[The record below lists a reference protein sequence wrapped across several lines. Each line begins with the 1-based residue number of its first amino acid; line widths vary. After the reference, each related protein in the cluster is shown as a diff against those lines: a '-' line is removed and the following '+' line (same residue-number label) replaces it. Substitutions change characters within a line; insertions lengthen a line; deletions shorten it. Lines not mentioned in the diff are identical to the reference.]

1 LKRNTL
7 IAGGKLDSVAEALAV
22 ETHGLTKRYSTGVL
36 AVNDLDLQ
44 VRTGEVYG
52 FLGPN
57 GAGKTT
63 TLRLLSGLIHPTSGS
78 AIVAGAVPGS
88 PASLARLGA
97 MVETPA
103 FYPYLSGRD
112 NLRVVARYAGVPKSR
127 IDPVLK
133 LVDLTDR
140 ARHKFKTY
148 STGMKQRL
156 GVAAALLKGP
166 DLLILDEPTSGLD
179 PQGTIEMRAL
189 IKELKQGGRTVLLS
203 SHLLNEVELTCDRVG
218 VIAKGK
224 LVAEGTVDELRA
236 RSGGRTLRI
245 RATPLDQAQRLL
257 ESFLPGQVRVVDGSL
272 FITVDAAQ
280 AASINRRLVSNGIDV
295 SELRVEEQSLEN
307 VFLQLTEAPTQPSPA
322 GGGGD
327 KAQGKNE

>member
-1 LKRNTL
+1 MAAPEE
-7 IAGGKLDSVAEALAV
+7 ISWAAEGVPLAQSLAV

-36 AVNDLDLQ
+36 AVNDLDLR

-63 TLRLLSGLIHPTSGS
+63 TLRLLSGLLHPTAGS
-78 AIVAGAVPGS
+78 AIVAGAAPGS
-88 PASLARLGA
+88 PASLARMGA

-112 NLRVVARYAGVPKSR
+112 NLRVVARYAGLPTSR
-127 IDPVLK
+127 IEPVLK
-133 LVDLTDR
+133 QVDLTDR

-224 LVAEGTVDELRA
+224 LVAEGTVNELRA
-236 RSGGRTLRI
+236 RSGGSGLLV
-245 RATPLDQAQRLL
+245 RAAPMDQARRLL
-257 ESFLPGQVRVVDGSL
+257 DSVLKPEQVRVDG
-272 FITVDAAQ
+272 DAFVLSVEPSQ
-280 AASINRRLVSNGIDV
+280 AASINRRLVSDGVDV
-295 SELRVEEQSLEN
+295 SELRLSEQSLEDL
-307 VFLQLTEAPTQPSPA
+307 FLQLTENPPGVT
-322 GGGGD
+322 G
-327 KAQGKNE
+327 

>member
-1 LKRNTL
+1 M
-7 IAGGKLDSVAEALAV
+7 AQAFAV

-36 AVNDLDLQ
+36 AVDNLDLR

-63 TLRLLSGLIHPTSGS
+63 TLRLLSGLLRPTTGS
-78 AIVAGAVPGS
+78 ATVAGAAPGS
-88 PASLARLGA
+88 PASLARMGA

-112 NLRVVARYAGVPKSR
+112 NLRVVAGYASLPKSR
-127 IDPVLK
+127 IEPVLK
-133 LVDLTDR
+133 QVDLTDR

-236 RSGGRTLRI
+236 RSGGIALLV
-245 RATPLDQAQRLL
+245 RATPLDQARRLL
-257 ESFLPGQVRVVDGSL
+257 ESLLKPEQVRVEAGAFVLSVDPS
-272 FITVDAAQ
+272 Q
-280 AASINRRLVSNGIDV
+280 AASINRRLVSDGIDV
-295 SELRVEEQSLEN
+295 SELRISEQSLEDL
-307 VFLQLTEAPTQPSPA
+307 FLQLTENPPGVT
-322 GGGGD
+322 G
-327 KAQGKNE
+327 

>member
-1 LKRNTL
+1 MNHEESTL
-7 IAGGKLDSVAEALAV
+7 QVR
-22 ETHGLTKRYSTGVL
+22 GLTKRFDRL
-36 AVNDLDLQ
+36 AVDALDLT
-44 VRTGEVYG
+44 VRTGEFYAL
-52 FLGPN
+52 LGPN

-63 TLRLLSGLIHPTSGS
+63 TLRLLSGLLHPTSGS
-78 AIVAGAVPGS
+78 ATVAGAAPGS
-88 PASLARLGA
+88 PASLARMGA

-112 NLRVVARYAGVPKSR
+112 NLRVVARYASVDPAR
-127 IDPVLK
+127 IEPVLK

-224 LVAEGTVDELRA
+224 LVAEGTVDELRS

-245 RATPLDQAQRLL
+245 RATPLDQAQRLVD
-257 ESFLPGQVRVVDGSL
+257 SFLPEKVQVIDGTLVLSVDPS
-272 FITVDAAQ
+272 Q
-280 AASINRRLVSNGIDV
+280 AASINRRLVSEGIDV
-295 SELRVEEQSLEN
+295 SELRVDEQSLED
-307 VFLQLTEAPTQPSPA
+307 VFLQLTEAPTLPSPA
-322 GGGGD
+322 SGGGD
-327 KAQGKNE
+327 QVQK

>member
-1 LKRNTL
+1 L
-7 IAGGKLDSVAEALAV
+7 AQALAV
-22 ETHGLTKRYSTGVL
+22 ETHGLTKRYTTGVL
-36 AVNDLDLQ
+36 AVNNLDLR
-44 VRTGEVYG
+44 VRAGEVYG

-63 TLRLLSGLIHPTSGS
+63 TLRLLSGLLHPTSGT
-78 AIVAGAVPGS
+78 ALVAGATPGS
-88 PASLARLGA
+88 PASLARMGA

-112 NLRVVARYAGVPKSR
+112 NLRVVARYASVPASR
-127 IDPVLK
+127 IEPVLK

-140 ARHKFKTY
+140 ARYKFKTY

-156 GVAAALLKGP
+156 GVAAALLKAP

-236 RSGGRTLRI
+236 RSGGSALLI
-245 RATPLDQAQRLL
+245 RATPLDQARRLL
-257 ESFLPGQVRVVDGSL
+257 ESLLKAEQVRVEGEALLLSVDP
-272 FITVDAAQ
+272 TQ
-280 AASINRRLVSNGIDV
+280 AASINRRLVSEGIDV
-295 SELRVEEQSLEN
+295 SELRVFEQSLED
-307 VFLQLTEAPTQPSPA
+307 VFLQLTETPTLPAPAS
-322 GGGGD
+322 GGGKRPEPPVGV
-327 KAQGKNE
+327 GNTP

>member
-1 LKRNTL
+1 M
-7 IAGGKLDSVAEALAV
+7 AQVLAV

-36 AVNDLDLQ
+36 AVDNLDLR

-127 IDPVLK
+127 IEPVLK

-140 ARHKFKTY
+140 AKHKFKTY

-245 RATPLDQAQRLL
+245 HATPLEQAQRLL
-257 ESFLPGQVRVVDGSL
+257 ESLLNPDQVRVVDGSL
-272 FITVDAAQ
+272 VLSVDPAQ
-280 AASINRRLVSNGIDV
+280 AASINRRLVADGVDV
-295 SELRVEEQSLEN
+295 SELRVDEQSLEN
-307 VFLQLTEAPTQPSPA
+307 VFLQLTEAPTQPTPA
-322 GGGGD
+322 NGGGD
-327 KAQGKNE
+327 RGAQVEGNT

>member
-1 LKRNTL
+1 L
-7 IAGGKLDSVAEALAV
+7 AQALAV

-36 AVNDLDLQ
+36 AVNNLDLR
-44 VRTGEVYG
+44 VRAGEVYG

-63 TLRLLSGLIHPTSGS
+63 TLRLLSGLLHPTSGS
-78 AIVAGAVPGS
+78 AIVAGAMPGS
-88 PASLARLGA
+88 PASLARMGA

-112 NLRVVARYAGVPKSR
+112 NLRVVARYAGVPTSR
-127 IDPVLK
+127 IEPVLK
-133 LVDLTDR
+133 LVDMTDR

-236 RSGGRTLRI
+236 RSGGSALLI
-245 RATPLDQAQRLL
+245 RATPLDQAQRLV
-257 ESFLPGQVRVVDGSL
+257 ESLVPGQVRVDGDTLLLSVDPS
-272 FITVDAAQ
+272 Q
-280 AASINRRLVSNGIDV
+280 AASINRRLVADGVDV
-295 SELRVEEQSLEN
+295 SELRVSEQSLED
-307 VFLQLTEAPTQPSPA
+307 VFLELTETSNSPHRDPPPQA
-322 GGGGD
+322 GE
-327 KAQGKNE
+327 GKDQSAAAGKTP

>member
-1 LKRNTL
+1 M
-7 IAGGKLDSVAEALAV
+7 AETLAV

-36 AVNDLDLQ
+36 AVNDLDLR

-78 AIVAGAVPGS
+78 AIVAGAAPGS
-88 PASLARLGA
+88 PASLARMGA

-112 NLRVVARYAGVPKSR
+112 NLRVVARYAGAPKSR
-127 IDPVLK
+127 IEPVLK

-218 VIAKGK
+218 VITKGK

-245 RATPLDQAQRLL
+245 RAAPLEQAQRLL
-257 ESFLPGQVRVVDGSL
+257 ESFLPGQVRVIDGTL
-272 FITVDAAQ
+272 VLTVDPTQ
-280 AASINRRLVSNGIDV
+280 APSINRRLVTEGIDV

-307 VFLQLTEAPTQPSPA
+307 VFLQLTEAPTLPSPA
-322 GGGGD
+322 SGRGES
-327 KAQGKNE
+327 A

>member
-1 LKRNTL
+1 M
-7 IAGGKLDSVAEALAV
+7 AQVLAV

-36 AVNDLDLQ
+36 AVDDLDLR

-88 PASLARLGA
+88 PASLARMGA
-97 MVETPA
+97 MVETPS

-127 IDPVLK
+127 IEPVLK

-140 ARHKFKTY
+140 AKHKFKTY

-245 RATPLDQAQRLL
+245 HATPLEQAQRLL
-257 ESFLPGQVRVVDGSL
+257 ASLLNPDQVRVIDGSL
-272 FITVDAAQ
+272 VLTVDPAQ
-280 AASINRRLVSNGIDV
+280 AASINRRLVADGVDV
-295 SELRVEEQSLEN
+295 SELRVDEQSLEN
-307 VFLQLTEAPTQPSPA
+307 VFLQLTEAPTLPTPA
-322 GGGGD
+322 SGGGQSSAKVEGN
-327 KAQGKNE
+327 K

>member
-1 LKRNTL
+1 L
-7 IAGGKLDSVAEALAV
+7 GAEGVRLAQSLAV

-36 AVNDLDLQ
+36 AVNDLSLL
-44 VRTGEVYG
+44 VKTGEVYG

-63 TLRLLSGLIHPTSGS
+63 TLRMLSGLLHPTSGT
-78 AIVAGAVPGS
+78 AIVAGGAPGS
-88 PASLARLGA
+88 PASLARMGA

-112 NLRVVARYAGVPKSR
+112 NLRVVARYASVPKSR
-127 IDPVLK
+127 IEPVLK
-133 LVDLTDR
+133 QVDMADR

-156 GVAAALLKGP
+156 GVAAALLKDP

-179 PQGTIEMRAL
+179 PQGTVEMRAL
-189 IKELKQGGRTVLLS
+189 IGDLRREGRTVLLS

-236 RSGGRTLRI
+236 RSGGRTLLI
-245 RATPLDQAQRLL
+245 RATPLDQARRLL
-257 ESFLPGQVRVVDGSL
+257 ESLIKPEQVKVVEGAFVLS
-272 FITVDAAQ
+272 VDPSQ
-280 AASINRRLVSNGIDV
+280 AASINRRLVADGVDV
-295 SELRVEEQSLEN
+295 SELRVSEQSLEA
-307 VFLQLTEAPTQPSPA
+307 VFLELTETPHAEPAPAT
-322 GGGGD
+322 GEG
-327 KAQGKNE
+327 KA

>member
-1 LKRNTL
+1 LGQ
-7 IAGGKLDSVAEALAV
+7 AFAV
-22 ETHGLTKRYSTGVL
+22 ETHGLTKQYSTGVL
-36 AVNDLDLQ
+36 AVNNLDLR
-44 VRTGEVYG
+44 VRAGEVYG

-63 TLRLLSGLIHPTSGS
+63 TLRLLSGLLHPTSGT
-78 AIVAGAVPGS
+78 AIVAGAAPGT
-88 PASLARLGA
+88 PASLARMGA

-127 IDPVLK
+127 IEPVLK

-140 ARHKFKTY
+140 ARYKFRTY

-236 RSGGRTLRI
+236 RSGGISLLV
-245 RATPLDQAQRLL
+245 RATPLDQARRLL
-257 ESFLPGQVRVVDGSL
+257 ESLLKREQVRIEGAALILSVDPS
-272 FITVDAAQ
+272 Q
-280 AASINRRLVSNGIDV
+280 AASINRRLVSDGIDV
-295 SELRVEEQSLEN
+295 SELRVSEQSLED
-307 VFLQLTEAPTQPSPA
+307 VFLQLTEAPSLPSPA
-322 GGGGD
+322 SGGG
-327 KAQGKNE
+327 KNPEPRAGEGNTQ

>member
-1 LKRNTL
+1 M
-7 IAGGKLDSVAEALAV
+7 AQALAV
-22 ETHGLTKRYSTGVL
+22 ETHGLSKRYSTGVI
-36 AVNDLDLQ
+36 AVQALTLL
-44 VRTGEVYG
+44 VKPGEVYG

-63 TLRLLSGLIHPTSGS
+63 TLRMLSGLLHPTSGT
-78 AIVAGAVPGS
+78 AVVAGATPGR
-88 PASLARLGA
+88 PASLARMGA

-112 NLRVVARYAGVPKSR
+112 NLRVVARYANVPKSR
-127 IDPVLK
+127 IGPVLK

-140 ARHKFKTY
+140 ARYKFKTY

-156 GVAAALLKGP
+156 GVGAALLKGP

-236 RSGGRTLRI
+236 RSGGSALRI
-245 RATPLDQAQRLL
+245 LATPLDQARRLL
-257 ESFLPGQVRVVDGSL
+257 ESVVKPEQVRVADGALLLS
-272 FITVDAAQ
+272 DDPSQ
-280 AASINRRLVSNGIDV
+280 AGSINRRLVAGGVDG
-295 SELRVEEQSLEN
+295 SELRVSRQTLGDG
-307 VFLQLTEAPTQPSPA
+307 FLQLTENPQAPKARSPA
-322 GGGGD
+322 SAPSTRRLESAGPTGSSSR
-327 KAQGKNE
+327 

>member
-1 LKRNTL
+1 
-7 IAGGKLDSVAEALAV
+7 VAEALAV